1 MSLVNPC
8 VDLFYYTVESYE
20 TGEGEWEEENIWGSE
35 QVAREYIAN
44 QMKKAKTIELRTAIN
59 FSREFIK

>member
-1 MSLVNPC
+1 MTTNLC

-20 TGEGEWEEENIWGSE
+20 TSEGEWEEENIWGSE
-35 QVAREYIAN
+35 QVAREYIAK
-44 QMKKAKTIELRTAIN
+44 QMKSAKMIELRTAIN